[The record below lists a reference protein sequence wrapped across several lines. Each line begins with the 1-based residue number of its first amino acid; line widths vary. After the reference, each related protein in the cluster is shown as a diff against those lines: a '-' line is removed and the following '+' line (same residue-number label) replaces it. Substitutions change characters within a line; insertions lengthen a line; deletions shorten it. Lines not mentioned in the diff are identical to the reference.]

1 MVYYMNRNRYKQE
14 FKAKVALAAVKGD
27 KTVNELAPEYDIHP
41 TQINQWKR
49 QALGSLP
56 EVFGSKKPREAAAQE
71 AERDRLYQQIGKL
84 QVEVDWLKKKTG
96 HLD

>member
-1 MVYYMNRNRYKQE
+1 MKRKRYSKD
-14 FKAKVALAAVKGD
+14 FKARVALEAIKGQKTANELACEYEVHVSQINTWKKQALAA
-27 KTVNELAPEYDIHP
+27 
-41 TQINQWKR
+41 
-49 QALGSLP
+49 LP
-56 EVFGSKKPREAAAQE
+56 EVFGQGQEREEAQHE

>member
-1 MVYYMNRNRYKQE
+1 MKRKQHNKE
-14 FKAKVALAAVKGD
+14 FKAKVALEALKGQ
-27 KTVNELAPEYDIHP
+27 KTVNEIAAEYEVHP
-41 TQINQWKR
+41 SQINTWKKR
-49 QALGSLP
+49 ALEALP
-56 EVFGSKKPREAAAQE
+56 GTFSRGQDRDAAQRE

>member
-1 MVYYMNRNRYKQE
+1 MKRNNYAKE
-14 FKAKVALAAVKGD
+14 FKARVALAAIRGD
-27 KTVNELAPEYDIHP
+27 KTANELASEYDVHP

-49 QALGSLP
+49 QALESLP
-56 EVFGSKKPREAAAQE
+56 EVFGSKKPRQEAAQE
-71 AERDRLYQQIGKL
+71 AERNRLFQQIGKL